1 VIGAIEDSD
10 QRILSGIVRRN
21 AVATA
26 WTAETD
32 YPAANL
38 HVGIAAP
45 VDSDGA
51 EVRSPGTETAPSVTG
66 WKAICACGWASERIY
81 PRSEF
86 PSPDGLP
93 PPLVEGYEDL
103 TMAFAEW
110 NDHFTRAVPELQVY
124 ELAKKLGAVRD
135 LFNTAVHD
143 AQAVGVSRSLIASV
157 VEQAAG
163 GRIAFFPDGGR
174 GARGPRS
181 NRFSSGHRPSPPRR
195 DGPTLGG
202 S

>member
-1 VIGAIEDSD
+1 M
-10 QRILSGIVRRN
+10 
-21 AVATA
+21 ATA
-26 WTAETD
+26 WSSDTD
-32 YPAANL
+32 YPAATM

-51 EVRSPGTETAPSVTG
+51 EVRSLGAETAPRVTG
-66 WKAICACGWASERIY
+66 WKAICACGWAGDRLY

-93 PPLVEGYEDL
+93 PPRVEGFEDRIA
-103 TMAFAEW
+103 AFAEW
-110 NDHFTRAVPELQVY
+110 NEHFTQAVPELQVY

-135 LFNTAVHD
+135 LFNDAVRD
-143 AQAVGVSRSLIASV
+143 AHKAGVSRSRIASV
-157 VEQAAG
+157 VELAAG
-163 GRIAFFPDGGR
+163 GRIAFFPEGGH

-181 NRFSSGHRPSPPRR
+181 NRFSSAHRPPPPGRR
-195 DGPTLGG
+195 NGPAPGQ